1 MRLIRRSDRGLLR
14 VEDPYVAARK
24 VSSALMCGRYSLQG
38 LPELLRTTYITQDSE
53 IVEAV
58 RRGDWLLVSDI
69 PIRSGGGYRPSPAP
83 EPEPVY
89 IRPKEPWPE
98 PKPRTDRVF
107 AKSCASG
114 NWGSTKPGTASVPAS
129 DFGKVMLVAPMLAPS
144 SIDAIKLAV
153 GFDAVLGR
161 TAGSGILQHGFRW
174 ALRGNPAGVFIAGM
188 LPTKMGD
195 GTLYNDDDLRQGSH
209 APTRVRFQF
218 RRDAEGVIQVYGI
231 HTGPSGDD
239 SVRTVQVKW
248 NATKTVLEADLNGI
262 TILWTPSG
270 PLAIPPLVHPEQRS
284 NDPII
289 LVHPIPENSD
299 SAIEVYPGG
308 EDVETDDCIL
318 VFPADSGLSSL
329 YLVFSKTAP
338 GDHSYHPPP
347 KGLTAFPDAKI
358 AARKTPIKGGGGLR
372 KRWKTGEGIIFEWDS
387 QHGAVEKYNK
397 RGKHLG
403 EFDPETGEQ
412 TKNADNTREVDP

>member
-1 MRLIRRSDRGLLR
+1 
-14 VEDPYVAARK
+14 
-24 VSSALMCGRYSLQG
+24 MCGRYSLQG

-58 RRGDWLLVSDI
+58 RRGDWLLVSEI
-69 PIRSGGGYRPSPAP
+69 PIRSGGGYRTSPAP

-107 AKSCASG
+107 AKSCTSE
-114 NWGSTKPGTASVPAS
+114 NWGSTKPGAASVPAS
-129 DFGKVMLVAPMLAPS
+129 EFGKVMLVAPMLVPS

-195 GTLYNDDDLRQGSH
+195 GTLYNDDDLRQVSH

-284 NDPII
+284 SDPII
-289 LVHPIPENSD
+289 LVHPIPENTD
-299 SAIEVYPGG
+299 SAIEVYPAGD
-308 EDVETDDCIL
+308 DVETDDCIL
-318 VFPADSGLSSL
+318 VFPANTGLSSL
-329 YLVFSKTAP
+329 YLVFSKPAGG
-338 GDHSYHPPP
+338 GDIKYHTPP
-347 KGLTAFPDAKI
+347 LTLPAFPDAIKVRRKGNR
-358 AARKTPIKGGGGLR
+358 ARWESK
-372 KRWKTGEGIIFEWDS
+372 KRIYEWDY
-387 QHGAVEKYNK
+387 QHGAVEVYDWQNN
-397 RGKHLG
+397 HLG
-403 EFDPETGEQ
+403 EFDANTGDQTGKAKPERKT
-412 TKNADNTREVDP
+412 TVK

>member
-1 MRLIRRSDRGLLR
+1 
-14 VEDPYVAARK
+14 
-24 VSSALMCGRYSLQG
+24 MCGRYSLQG
-38 LPELLRTTYITQDSE
+38 LAELLRTTYITQDSE

-69 PIRSGGGYRPSPAP
+69 PIRSGGGYRRSPAP
-83 EPEPVY
+83 EPEPIY

-114 NWGSTKPGTASVPAS
+114 NWCSTKPGTASVPAS
-129 DFGKVMLVAPMLAPS
+129 DFGKVMLVAPMLVPS
-144 SIDAIKLAV
+144 AIDAIKLAV

-161 TAGSGILQHGFRW
+161 VAGSGILQHGFRW

-188 LPTKMGD
+188 LPAQMGD
-195 GTLYNDDDLRQGSH
+195 GTLYNDDDLRLVSH

-270 PLAIPPLVHPEQRS
+270 RLAIPPLVHPEQRS
-284 NDPII
+284 SDPII
-289 LVHPIPENSD
+289 LVHPIPENTD
-299 SAIEVYPGG
+299 SVLEGYPAG

-318 VFPADSGLSSL
+318 VFPANTGLSSL
-329 YLVFSKTAP
+329 YLVFARP
-338 GDHSYHPPP
+338 IGGDHSYHPAP
-347 KGLTAFPDAKI
+347 KGLTAFPDAVKDKSKN
-358 AARKTPIKGGGGLR
+358 AVKGGGGLR
-372 KRWKTGEGIIFEWDS
+372 RRWKDGKGRIYEWDS
-387 QHGAVEKYNK
+387 ENGRVELYDKQ
-397 RGKHLG
+397 GKHLG
-403 EFDPETGEQ
+403 EFDPETGER
-412 TKNADNTREVDP
+412 TKDAEPGRTTPK